1 MYSRAVLRGVTLR
14 TALFVLGKTKD
25 PGGSAPNPARGT
37 PLDPLY
43 PKLRFGQGDGA
54 AMRKEA
60 ESMESKKKW
69 IWISA
74 AIVAAVFG
82 WIVYQRQGVPMI
94 EQGSLRE
101 IIYVWDYRQGYE
113 DMVDVTER
121 IDGEKLAGLLETY
134 QRRRGGPSITSFW
147 IGDVQIDMFI
157 RTTDDFYE
165 VILGNDNRVSDG
177 EKQYE
182 IIDSDAILQEVLALI
197 DGEDV

>member
-1 MYSRAVLRGVTLR
+1 
-14 TALFVLGKTKD
+14 
-25 PGGSAPNPARGT
+25 
-37 PLDPLY
+37 
-43 PKLRFGQGDGA
+43 
-54 AMRKEA
+54 MRQEA

-74 AIVAAVFG
+74 TIVAAVFG

-101 IIYVWDYRQGYE
+101 IIYVRDYRQGYE

-134 QRRRGGPSITSFW
+134 QRRRGGSSITSVW
-147 IGDVQIDMFI
+147 LGDVQIDMFI
-157 RTTDDFYE
+157 RTIDDSYE
-165 VILGNDNRVSDG
+165 VILGNENRVSDG

-182 IIDSDAILQEVLALI
+182 IIDSDALLQEVLALI

>member
-1 MYSRAVLRGVTLR
+1 
-14 TALFVLGKTKD
+14 
-25 PGGSAPNPARGT
+25 
-37 PLDPLY
+37 
-43 PKLRFGQGDGA
+43 
-54 AMRKEA
+54 MRKEA

-74 AIVAAVFG
+74 VIVAAVFG

-101 IIYVWDYRQGYE
+101 IIYVRDYRQGYE

-134 QRRRGGPSITSFW
+134 QRRRGGSSITSVW
-147 IGDVQIDMFI
+147 MGDVQVDMYI
-157 RTTDDFYE
+157 RTIDGPYE
-165 VILGNDNRVSDG
+165 VILGNENHVSDG
-177 EKQYE
+177 RKQYE
-182 IIDSDAILQEVLALI
+182 IIDSDALLQEVLALI

>member
-1 MYSRAVLRGVTLR
+1 
-14 TALFVLGKTKD
+14 
-25 PGGSAPNPARGT
+25 
-37 PLDPLY
+37 
-43 PKLRFGQGDGA
+43 
-54 AMRKEA
+54 MRKEA

-101 IIYVWDYRQGYE
+101 IIYVRDYRQGYE

-121 IDGEKLAGLLETY
+121 IDGEKLAELLETY
-134 QRRRGGPSITSFW
+134 QRGRGGPSITSFW

-182 IIDSDAILQEVLALI
+182 IFDNGALLTEILALI
-197 DGEDV
+197 DK

>member
-1 MYSRAVLRGVTLR
+1 
-14 TALFVLGKTKD
+14 
-25 PGGSAPNPARGT
+25 
-37 PLDPLY
+37 
-43 PKLRFGQGDGA
+43 
-54 AMRKEA
+54 MRKEA

-74 AIVAAVFG
+74 VIVAAVFG

-101 IIYVWDYRQGYE
+101 IIYVRDYRQGYE

-182 IIDSDAILQEVLALI
+182 IIDSDALLQEVLALI

>member
-1 MYSRAVLRGVTLR
+1 
-14 TALFVLGKTKD
+14 
-25 PGGSAPNPARGT
+25 
-37 PLDPLY
+37 
-43 PKLRFGQGDGA
+43 
-54 AMRKEA
+54 MRKEA

-101 IIYVWDYRQGYE
+101 IIYVRDYRQGYE

-121 IDGEKLAGLLETY
+121 IDGEKLAELLETY

-182 IIDSDAILQEVLALI
+182 IIDSDALLQEVLALI

>member
-1 MYSRAVLRGVTLR
+1 
-14 TALFVLGKTKD
+14 
-25 PGGSAPNPARGT
+25 
-37 PLDPLY
+37 
-43 PKLRFGQGDGA
+43 
-54 AMRKEA
+54 MRKEA

-101 IIYVWDYRQGYE
+101 IIYVRDYRQGYE

-134 QRRRGGPSITSFW
+134 QRRRGGSSITSVW
-147 IGDVQIDMFI
+147 LGDVQIDMFI
-157 RTTDDFYE
+157 RTIDDSYE
-165 VILGNDNRVSDG
+165 VILGNENRVSDG

-182 IIDSDAILQEVLALI
+182 IIDSDALLQEVLALI

>member
-1 MYSRAVLRGVTLR
+1 MKGNKVL
-14 TALFVLGKTKD
+14 
-25 PGGSAPNPARGT
+25 
-37 PLDPLY
+37 
-43 PKLRFGQGDGA
+43 
-54 AMRKEA
+54 
-60 ESMESKKKW
+60 
-69 IWISA
+69 ISA

-101 IIYVWDYRQGYE
+101 IIYVRDYRQGYE

-134 QRRRGGPSITSFW
+134 QRRRGGSSITSIW
-147 IGDVQIDMFI
+147 LGDVQIDMFI
-157 RTTDDFYE
+157 RTIDDSYE
-165 VILGNDNRVSDG
+165 VILGNENHVSDG

-182 IIDSDAILQEVLALI
+182 IIDSDALLQEVLALI

>member
-1 MYSRAVLRGVTLR
+1 
-14 TALFVLGKTKD
+14 
-25 PGGSAPNPARGT
+25 
-37 PLDPLY
+37 
-43 PKLRFGQGDGA
+43 
-54 AMRKEA
+54 MRKEA

-101 IIYVWDYRQGYE
+101 IIYVRDYRQGYE

-134 QRRRGGPSITSFW
+134 QRRRGGTPITSFW
-147 IGDVQIDMFI
+147 MGDVQVDMYI
-157 RTTDDFYE
+157 RTIDGPYE
-165 VILGNDNRVSDG
+165 VILGNENHVSDG
-177 EKQYE
+177 KKQYE
-182 IIDSDAILQEVLALI
+182 IFDSGALLAEILEMIDK
-197 DGEDV
+197 

>member
-1 MYSRAVLRGVTLR
+1 
-14 TALFVLGKTKD
+14 
-25 PGGSAPNPARGT
+25 
-37 PLDPLY
+37 
-43 PKLRFGQGDGA
+43 
-54 AMRKEA
+54 MRKEA

-101 IIYVWDYRQGYE
+101 IIYVRDYRQGYE

-134 QRRRGGPSITSFW
+134 QRRRGGSSITSFW
-147 IGDVQIDMFI
+147 MGDVQVDMYI
-157 RTTDDFYE
+157 RTIDGPYE
-165 VILGNDNRVSDG
+165 VILGNENHVSDG
-177 EKQYE
+177 RKQYE
-182 IIDSDAILQEVLALI
+182 IIDSDALLQEVLALI